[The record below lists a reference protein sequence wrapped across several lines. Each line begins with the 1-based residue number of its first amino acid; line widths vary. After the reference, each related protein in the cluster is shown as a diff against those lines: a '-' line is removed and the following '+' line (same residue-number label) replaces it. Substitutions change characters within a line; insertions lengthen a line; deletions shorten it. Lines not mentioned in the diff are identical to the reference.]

1 MSRSAETIDEQM
13 PEVENRIFGRN
24 ELVQQKVR
32 SDHRRRDPRHH
43 PFGAATPPGGVAKSR
58 EQEQGEDRD
67 THFASVSLSRPP
79 VKFLRCDR
87 MQPVDGCPLR
97 AFLVQVITRRFL
109 ADGDQFAMDAQHI
122 AAGVDQCHLRF
133 RKALDRRLPLAG
145 GTPSVSR
152 RAVTTLAMSDDTA
165 MRASSIRISAD
176 GSCCCKLVAMDM
188 RCSDMT
194 SPLPEA
200 GLPAVAVGQ
209 DEGI

>member
-1 MSRSAETIDEQM
+1 M

-133 RKALDRRLPLAG
+133 RKALDRRLPLG
-145 GTPSVSR
+145 GRHAFGITPR
-152 RAVTTLAMSDDTA
+152 RDHA
-165 MRASSIRISAD
+165 RHERRY
-176 GSCCCKLVAMDM
+176 G
-188 RCSDMT
+188 
-194 SPLPEA
+194 
-200 GLPAVAVGQ
+200 
-209 DEGI
+209 DEGIVDPDFG